1 MSHLDSLLSRSAGVQ
16 PMRQIPLDL
25 GPAIVHSLDDFVEGA
40 NADLLGWLRAWPAV
54 SGPVSPAYL
63 WGPSGSG
70 KTHLM
75 RAMVEHALGKGLGV
89 VWLNAQTCQMWDAA
103 DPLSPT
109 LALIDECEQLDAD
122 HQHLAFNLFIESAS
136 PSSPTETGPLFIM
149 AAGNV
154 PPVDLPVRDDLRT
167 RLGWGLVYQVHGLS
181 DEEKM
186 DALSQ
191 SAQARGL
198 SLSAGVLPCLLTH
211 FRRDMR
217 SLSTMLDSL
226 DLYSLETQRPITLPL
241 LRKGPKP
248 NAGTVLPHTEIISF
262 LKAAA
267 MCIKP
272 VSCVIIFFAC
282 FTMDAD

>member
-154 PPVDLPVRDDLRT
+154 PPVDLPVPR
-167 RLGWGLVYQVHGLS
+167 
-181 DEEKM
+181 
-186 DALSQ
+186 
-191 SAQARGL
+191 
-198 SLSAGVLPCLLTH
+198 
-211 FRRDMR
+211 
-217 SLSTMLDSL
+217 
-226 DLYSLETQRPITLPL
+226 
-241 LRKGPKP
+241 
-248 NAGTVLPHTEIISF
+248 
-262 LKAAA
+262 
-267 MCIKP
+267 
-272 VSCVIIFFAC
+272 
-282 FTMDAD
+282 